1 MRASKARVLPLWQRN
16 DFIAKAQ
23 PEHLGAGLSMKVQSK
38 RPLGLGLAFPV
49 LLFLVGLGLS
59 ALAGYW
65 QQVSIDLHAKE
76 EFERMSVRTQSEIT
90 SRMDKAV
97 NALQSVLGLYAAN
110 EQVRRGEFRRF
121 IMGRNVERS
130 DLSAF
135 VAAEQRDDAPDFAI
149 RQLENKYHA
158 DLFVIKLIEPAANNT
173 GAQGLDVGSETLRRA
188 GIQQAINTGAPTVT
202 GAITLVQDNK
212 KSPGLLLFVPMYQ
225 NEASIDIPQERHAA
239 LVGVA
244 YAPIVIAEILHGMPD
259 VQSGMLDFE
268 IRDAPIN
275 SSGGTLMYDADG
287 HLSGLTPGTAPN
299 AGRCYA
305 LRKPLDLPG
314 RSVTLSMS
322 STPAFDKSINTTFPW
337 LLFGGGVLMSAL
349 LASLLHLQASKRRQA
364 EILAQ
369 GMTQDLR
376 SAQRDNEALLST
388 LNLHAIVS
396 IADSGG
402 RILEVNDAFCTISGY
417 SREELIGQDHRI
429 VNSGEQSAA
438 FWVDMWKTIS
448 SGLPWRGQVRNLSKG
463 GELFWEDTF
472 IAPYVGADGK
482 IEKYVAIGTDITS
495 SKNSEA
501 QLSWSQS
508 LMDKMSN
515 SSPLAFLVVDNRNDD
530 ILYFNQRFCEIWGI
544 EHLAERMRSKALK
557 NNDIIPDCLPVLA
570 DVPAFAESCK
580 PLQTEDNRITLED
593 EIAFTNERTVRRFTT
608 QIRDA
613 DDHYFGRFY
622 IFEDVTERKNNELAL
637 TKATEVAQAASLAK
651 SQFLSNMSHEIR
663 TPMNAIL
670 GMLHLL
676 GATDLNARQ
685 SDYADKA
692 ESAAKSLLVLLNDIL
707 DYSKIEAGKMELD
720 PEPFSVERLLRD
732 LSVIVSSNL
741 GQKPV
746 EVLFDLDPTLPSQ
759 LVGDSMRLQQI
770 LINLSGN
777 AVKFT
782 ERGEIIIQVK
792 VVQQTAESATL
803 RIAVKD
809 SGIGISPE
817 NQKRL
822 FSDFSQAEAS
832 TTRRF
837 GGTGLGLSICK
848 RLVNLMGGDLLIDSA
863 VGQGSTFHFEIQ
875 LPIVQNT
882 SEEPVK
888 LTSAQAQSMR
898 VLVVD
903 DNAMARDLIAAMA
916 LSLGWKVDVAQ
927 GGAEALGLVQQ
938 AGNEYQAIFMDW
950 DMPDMDGWETI
961 ERVRAA
967 LNGKAAPITV
977 MVTSSGR
984 EALSNRSAQ
993 EQAQLNA
1000 FLVKPITASMLR
1012 EVVRDAREGRS
1023 NLRSKAREGNSQSKR
1038 LNGMRVLVVEDN
1050 PINQQ
1055 VARELLIA
1063 EGALVE
1069 IADNGLLGVSAV
1081 TQANKGTLFDA
1092 VLMDLQMPVMDGFEA
1107 TRIIRQDLGLTDLP
1121 IVAMTANA
1129 MASDREACLNVG
1141 MNEHVGKPFDVNHLV
1156 AVLLNVSGYQ
1166 ATDPP
1171 PESARRD
1178 EAMIP
1183 SSSSLIDTGIDVDAA
1198 LARMSGMRTLYTRL
1212 VGDFVKALDGAAQEF
1227 DRLLAI
1233 PSLLDASRHAHTLK
1247 GTASTLGAT
1256 QLAQFASELE
1266 KLCKTEADSGV
1277 ILQQS
1282 PALAEVVRSTQASL
1296 RQVLELMLPP
1306 SAEPVF
1312 TAKQRLDK
1320 ASPGDANAARQAIEE
1335 LTGLLQNADL
1345 AALQRFAE
1353 LREVLAA
1360 VVPEAL
1366 ETLEGAMQ
1374 GLEFEDAQ
1382 KICQKIAD
1390 SLDPTISQS

>member
-299 AGRCYA
+299 AGRRYA